1 MGRVE
6 PPHLTMNVEIIIAA
20 MSLLGTLAGT
30 FAGICVTGSVT
41 QYRIKQLEKKVE
53 THNNLI
59 SRTYKLEQN
68 YAVLD
73 ERIRVANHRIEDLE
87 KEDNT

>member
-1 MGRVE
+1 
-6 PPHLTMNVEIIIAA
+6 
-20 MSLLGTLAGT
+20 MSLIGTLVGT
-30 FAGICVTGSVT
+30 FVGIYVSGSVT

-59 SRTYKLEQN
+59 SRTYKLEQA

-73 ERIRVANHRIEDLE
+73 ERIRVANHRIGDLE
-87 KEDNT
+87 QEEST

>member
-1 MGRVE
+1 
-6 PPHLTMNVEIIIAA
+6 MNVEIIIAA
-20 MSLLGTLAGT
+20 MILLGTLAGT
-30 FAGICVTGSVT
+30 FAGIYVTGSVT

-59 SRTYKLEQN
+59 SRTYKLEQD

>member
-1 MGRVE
+1 
-6 PPHLTMNVEIIIAA
+6 

-30 FAGICVTGSVT
+30 FAGIYVSGTVT

-53 THNNLI
+53 AHNNLI
-59 SRTYKLEQN
+59 SRTYKLEQD

-73 ERIRVANHRIEDLE
+73 ERVRVANHRIEDLE
-87 KEDNT
+87 KEENA